1 MLYVFSLNCTLSRL
15 KLSDRFVIVAKCK
28 IIFWF
33 VTLFAYKVYCALL
46 LSNLFRIID
55 FLAPMTSLLSSASPS
70 FPWATIPLTKLR
82 VRGFP
87 KSPTPQ
93 MVSAQLVWRP
103 SVEAPVE
110 CEMVPEG
117 QIYWPF
123 PSSHVPL
130 FQSESKCKTILMKMT
145 LICMKMKLHAEL
157 IFIWKVSH
165 LDSFWNRGTRELGDG
180 LFARDS
186 LYKVRFSLDQQFR
199 FEFPDISSGKWYSIL
214 LEAVIE
220 VLQSNH
226 VALQEQQI
234 IFPIMGKNV
243 LCSWHATWLLCTTSI
258 DDYIAK
264 WSKKSS
270 MRFLTFPVANGT
282 GQPREEIPNVR
293 KFLTCNVSVKS
304 KLQHPPPGIP
314 RAFDAFSCPG
324 GREFDHH
331 S

>member
-1 MLYVFSLNCTLSRL
+1 
-15 KLSDRFVIVAKCK
+15 
-28 IIFWF
+28 
-33 VTLFAYKVYCALL
+33 
-46 LSNLFRIID
+46 
-55 FLAPMTSLLSSASPS
+55 MTSLLSSASPS

-220 VLQSNH
+220 VLHSNH

-304 KLQHPPPGIP
+304 KLQHPP
-314 RAFDAFSCPG
+314 RAYPEHLTPFLAREGGNLITTHRGWGNWSLASMSCCEINHGGDVKTSNFDELKGKDCVFVADWLKTKGLHKLCSVFEG
-324 GREFDHH
+324 V
-331 S
+331 